1 MVFTDLVRL
10 VAAFLVVDPLVEVL
24 FDAVVRVEVFFFAA
38 EARVVVFFALLDDV
52 VVLALRVVA
61 PPLVLPSLVAST
73 AFLVL
78 LVERRELAAVDSVV
92 ACPACAFTAAALLR
106 VVRRVVVP
114 FCRGFSSADFWTATT
129 S

>member
-1 MVFTDLVRL
+1 MTCHSVVLTDLVRL
-10 VAAFLVVDPLVEVL
+10 VAAFLVVDPLVELL

-52 VVLALRVVA
+52 VVLALRVV

-73 AFLVL
+73 AFFVL
-78 LVERRELAAVDSVV
+78 LVERRELASVDPVV
-92 ACPACAFTAAALLR
+92 ACPACASTAAAFLR

-114 FCRGFSSADFWTATT
+114 FC
-129 S
+129 

>member
-1 MVFTDLVRL
+1 MVFTDLLRL

-24 FDAVVRVEVFFFAA
+24 FDAVVLVEVFFFAA

-52 VVLALRVVA
+52 VVVLALRVGV

-73 AFLVL
+73 AFFVL

-92 ACPACAFTAAALLR
+92 ACPACASTAAAFLR

-114 FCRGFSSADFWTATT
+114 FC
-129 S
+129 